1 MTKKNFNINPNEIDN
16 NKKYGFFNNYNKE
29 LNDNNEKR
37 NIKKYM
43 DEENVY
49 DYNKRRNKFFSYNF
63 FEYKFTEN
71 KVNKNNFIHIKKR
84 NFPENLNQEVDNL
97 IDQIPKKHYVITES
111 QI

>member
-1 MTKKNFNINPNEIDN
+1 
-16 NKKYGFFNNYNKE
+16 
-29 LNDNNEKR
+29 
-37 NIKKYM
+37 M

-84 NFPENLNQEVDNL
+84 NFPENLNQKVDNL

-111 QI
+111 QIKKICDIEDISSILYNDLYNNNNKNESITLKNYLLF